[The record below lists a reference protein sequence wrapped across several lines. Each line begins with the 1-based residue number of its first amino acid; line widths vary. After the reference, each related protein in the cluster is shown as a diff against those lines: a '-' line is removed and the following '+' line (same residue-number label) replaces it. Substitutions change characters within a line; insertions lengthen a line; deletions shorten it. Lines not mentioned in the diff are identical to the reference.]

1 MDRVMNII
9 NVSLAIVAILAL
21 VIALS
26 QDFIHGSIMLFTVSI
41 VFICLNIT
49 KNGNNNS

>member
-1 MDRVMNII
+1 MNII

-21 VIALS
+21 VTAFS
-26 QDFIHGSIMLFTVSI
+26 EDFIHGSIMLLTVST

-49 KNGNNNS
+49 KNGRSKDKRY